1 MSRMISNSSNST
13 MKIIFRKDELQS
25 MMVCD
30 LKMILKG
37 RGYSSFDD
45 CWEKGD
51 FIAKILDQ
59 WDGRYPSPS
68 QPELAAVEEKVC
80 VCM

>member
-1 MSRMISNSSNST
+1 

-45 CWEKGD
+45 SWRKD
-51 FIAKILDQ
+51 DLIAKVLDQ
-59 WDGRYPSPS
+59 WDGSHPSSS